1 MIVGLFSG
9 ISSVGGV
16 QTAGRQTAA
25 ALTNI
30 ANDLGWSCVFMSLND
45 SRGEH
50 EASAAGIHF
59 RFCGFA
65 RRKSAFMLEALN
77 LARGKPKLI
86 FAAHPNLS
94 PIASAMKVVAGNARI
109 IAGAHGIE
117 VWQPLSAMRR
127 RALRQADLIV
137 APSSDTMRRLAQIQ
151 AVPKS
156 KIRKLPWPL
165 DPEFLAL
172 ASFPAGSTAN
182 LPLPVGFPHG
192 QVVLSVGRWSAEER
206 YKGADLLIHSV
217 AKLSA
222 VFPDV
227 HLVLVG
233 SGDDIPRLKQEVQD
247 CGAPGHVH
255 FFTEFSRNELA
266 ACYFNADV
274 FALPS
279 TGEGFGLV
287 FLEAMAFAK
296 PVLGVNAG
304 GIPDVVGHG
313 REGLLVSPE
322 TESVSSALAQLLSNP
337 GLRADLGMRGKQ
349 RVTRE
354 FSFECFQRRLLN
366 TVKELIEVVP
376 AEVDLAKP

>member
-30 ANDLGWSCVFMSLND
+30 ANDLGWSCVFISLND

-50 EASAAGIHF
+50 EVSAAGIHF
-59 RFCGFA
+59 RFRGFA

-77 LARGKPKLI
+77 LARGRPKLI
-86 FAAHPNLS
+86 FAAHPNIS

-127 RALRQADLIV
+127 RALRQADVIV
-137 APSSDTMRRLAQIQ
+137 APSSDTVRRLAQIQ
-151 AVPKS
+151 GVPED

-165 DPEFLAL
+165 DPEFMKL
-172 ASFPAGSTAN
+172 ASSAAN
-182 LPLPVGFPHG
+182 LPMPVGFPHG
-192 QVVLSVGRWSAEER
+192 QVVLSVGRWSAKER
-206 YKGADLLIHSV
+206 YKGADILIHSI

-222 VFPDV
+222 DFPDV

-233 SGDDIPRLKQEVQD
+233 PGDDIPRLKQEAQD
-247 CGAPGHVH
+247 CGAPERIH
-255 FFTEFSRNELA
+255 FFTELSRNELA
-266 ACYFNADV
+266 ACYSNADV

-296 PVLGVNAG
+296 PVLGANAG
-304 GIPDVVGHG
+304 GTPDVVEHG

-322 TESVSSALAQLLSNP
+322 TEAVSSALAQLLSNP
-337 GLRADLGMRGKQ
+337 VLRADLGIRGKQ
-349 RVTRE
+349 RVIRE
-354 FSFECFQRRLLN
+354 FSFECFQQRLLN
-366 TVKELIEVVP
+366 AVKALIEIVP

>member
-30 ANDLGWSCVFMSLND
+30 ANNRGWSCAFMSLND

-109 IAGAHGIE
+109 IAGAHGVE

-127 RALRQADLIV
+127 RALLQADLIV

-151 AVPKS
+151 GVPEDKM
-156 KIRKLPWPL
+156 RKLPWAV
-165 DPEFLAL
+165 DPEFMEL
-172 ASFPAGSTAN
+172 ASSAAN

-192 QVVLSVGRWSAEER
+192 QMVLSVGRWSAEER
-206 YKGADLLIHSV
+206 YKGTDILIHSV

-222 VFPDV
+222 DFPDV

-233 SGDDIPRLKQEVQD
+233 SGDDIPRLKQEAQN
-247 CGAPGHVH
+247 CGTPQRIH
-255 FFTEFSRNELA
+255 FFTQISRSELA
-266 ACYFNADV
+266 ACYFKADV

-296 PVLGVNAG
+296 PVLGANAG
-304 GIPDVVGHG
+304 GIPDVVEHG

-322 TESVSSALAQLLSNP
+322 TETVSSALAQLLSNP
-337 GLRADLGMRGKQ
+337 ALRADLGTRGKQ
-349 RVTRE
+349 RVIRE
-354 FSFECFQRRLLN
+354 FSFECFEQRLLN
-366 TVKELIEVVP
+366 TVKELIEVAP
-376 AEVDLAKP
+376 AEVDLARP

>member
-1 MIVGLFSG
+1 MTMIVGLFSG

-30 ANDLGWSCVFMSLND
+30 ANDLGWSCIFMSLND
-45 SRGEH
+45 CRGEH
-50 EASAAGIHF
+50 ETSAAGVHF

-65 RRKSAFMLEALN
+65 RRKPAFMLEALN
-77 LARGKPKLI
+77 LARGKPKVI

-94 PIASAMKVVAGNARI
+94 PVASAMKVVAGDARI

-117 VWQPLSAMRR
+117 VWRPLSAMRR
-127 RALRQADLIV
+127 RALRQADLVV
-137 APSSDTMRRLAQIQ
+137 APSSDTMQRLAQIQ
-151 AVPKS
+151 GVPEGKM
-156 KIRKLPWPL
+156 RKLPWAL
-165 DPEFLAL
+165 DPEFLEL
-172 ASFPAGSTAN
+172 ASFPAN

-206 YKGADLLIHSV
+206 YKGADVLIHAV
-217 AKLSA
+217 AKLPA
-222 VFPDV
+222 DFPDV

-233 SGDDIPRLKQEVQD
+233 PGDDIPSLKQEAQD
-247 CGAPGHVH
+247 CGAPERIH
-255 FFTEFSRNELA
+255 FFTELSRKELA

-296 PVLGVNAG
+296 PVLGTNAG
-304 GIPDVVGHG
+304 GIPDVVEHG

-322 TESVSSALAQLLSNP
+322 TEAVSAALAQLLSNP
-337 GLRADLGMRGKQ
+337 VLRAELGMRGKQ

-354 FSFECFQRRLLN
+354 FSFECFQRRLVN
-366 TVKELIEVVP
+366 TINELIEVAP
-376 AEVDLAKP
+376 TEVDLARR

>member
-30 ANDLGWSCVFMSLND
+30 ANDLGWPCFFMSLND
-45 SRGEH
+45 SSEEH
-50 EASAAGIHF
+50 EACAAGTHF
-59 RFCGFA
+59 RFRGFA
-65 RRKSAFMLEALN
+65 RRKSAFTLEALN

-109 IAGAHGIE
+109 IAGTHGIE

-151 AVPKS
+151 GVPEG

-172 ASFPAGSTAN
+172 ASFPVN
-182 LPLPVGFPHG
+182 LPPPEGFPHG
-192 QVVLSVGRWSAEER
+192 QVVLSVGRWSSAER
-206 YKGADLLIHSV
+206 YKGADILIHSV

-222 VFPDV
+222 DFPDV

-233 SGDDIPRLKQEVQD
+233 PGDDIPRLKQEAED
-247 CGAPGHVH
+247 CGAPQRIH
-255 FFTEFSRNELA
+255 FFTELSRNELG
-266 ACYFNADV
+266 ACYFNAHV

-296 PVLGVNAG
+296 PVLGANAG
-304 GIPDVVGHG
+304 GIPDVVEHD

-322 TESVSSALAQLLSNP
+322 TEAVSSALAQLLSNP
-337 GLRADLGMRGKQ
+337 VLRAELGKRGKQ
-349 RVTRE
+349 RVIRE
-354 FSFECFQRRLLN
+354 FSFECFQQRLLN
-366 TVKELIEVVP
+366 TVKELIEAAP

>member
-30 ANDLGWSCVFMSLND
+30 ANDLGWSCVFISLND

-59 RFCGFA
+59 RFRGFA

-77 LARGKPKLI
+77 LARSKPKMI

-117 VWQPLSAMRR
+117 VWQPLSSMRR

-137 APSSDTMRRLAQIQ
+137 APSSDTVRRLAQIQ
-151 AVPKS
+151 AVPKD

-165 DPEFLAL
+165 DPEFMKL
-172 ASFPAGSTAN
+172 ASFAAN

-206 YKGADLLIHSV
+206 YKGADILIHSV

-222 VFPDV
+222 DFPDV

-233 SGDDIPRLKQEVQD
+233 PGDDIPRLKQEAQN
-247 CGAPGHVH
+247 CGAPQRIH
-255 FFTEFSRNELA
+255 FFTELSRNELA
-266 ACYFNADV
+266 ACYFNAAV

-296 PVLGVNAG
+296 PVLGANAG
-304 GIPDVVGHG
+304 GIPDVVEHG

-322 TESVSSALAQLLSNP
+322 TEPISSALAQLLSNP
-337 GLRADLGMRGKQ
+337 VLRADLGMRGKQ
-349 RVTRE
+349 RVMRE
-354 FSFECFQRRLLN
+354 FSFECFQQRLLN
-366 TVKELIEVVP
+366 TVKELIEAAP
-376 AEVDLAKP
+376 AEVDLARP